1 MHAVIVILGVGAVI
15 QTANVVR
22 VLVWSN
28 RLRVAHW
35 TLGFSTIGLLV
46 TGWLINNTPMM
57 AQSAVEIHYMLSA
70 LFLPALLLRLYLLFF
85 GSGSDHFTSCE
96 PNMHRLSQAGLVLRF
111 YLSLGKAPLPKW
123 YSHNPLW
130 GPVYLALFF
139 FMILSGLSGLM
150 LLKETPMLGTL
161 SLHDLHHLC
170 YLVIAGFTLLHILS
184 VFSHD
189 LAGTGSDIS
198 GMINGHRIF
207 EVDRAQKIDQ
217 TGSQSVALDELLKSL
232 KR

>member
-1 MHAVIVILGVGAVI
+1 MI

>member
-1 MHAVIVILGVGAVI
+1 MI

-150 LLKETPMLGTL
+150 LLKEAPMLGTL

>member
-1 MHAVIVILGVGAVI
+1 MI

-96 PNMHRLSQAGLVLRF
+96 PNMHRLSQAGLVLSF